1 MEAADAQSD
10 FFELREIDITDWNS
24 SVAGQ
29 YNIRSIPHC
38 MIYGRDGQLKES
50 GPDVCW
56 AIVENPSALLRY

>member
-38 MIYGRDGQLKES
+38 MIYGRDGMLKES
-50 GPDVCW
+50 GPDVCY
-56 AIVENPSALLRY
+56 AVVENPSALLRY